1 MGKSERGPDMQ
12 DCSIMMVA
20 MGELHG
26 VHVSLTVRPGGGSDM
41 AAVEI
46 VAVAVQRT
54 APNQGQQRSVSRKHT
69 WPNTQSKRFEGTVYR
84 LLHELDRDCGT
95 FWQQEEFNQTA

>member
-1 MGKSERGPDMQ
+1 MGKSEPGPDMQ
-12 DCSIMMVA
+12 DCCVMMVA

-26 VHVSLTVRPGGGSDM
+26 VGVSLTVRPAGGSDM

-46 VAVAVQRT
+46 VAVAAQRV
-54 APNQGQQRSVSRKHT
+54 APRAAQQRSVSRKHV
-69 WPNTQSKRFEGTVYR
+69 WPNRDSRTFEGAVYR

-95 FWQQEEFNQTA
+95 FWEQANFTQQP